1 VGGLEGR
8 QNHAAVAEQAAE
20 EPVEAGDRGLGR
32 SVGGLQQVTYGGG
45 GHGVEHGL
53 QGVESGL
60 QDLRG
65 VEPEARHGAGPD
77 GLERGHITLGAGL
90 AARHLAD
97 EQRWQVGAG
106 QGLTERGLEAGPAAV
121 GGLITLGRGDGGLG
135 AEQRPDAGGLL
146 VQRVV
151 DDVGSAVHRRDPEG
165 ESTAQQGKVKRLCT
179 GYAAELIGLDPG
191 NSTIRCGRDDSC
203 EHQGHC
209 ADQPQRVDLAHPQLL
224 SYLT

>member
-1 VGGLEGR
+1 M
-8 QNHAAVAEQAAE
+8 
-20 EPVEAGDRGLGR
+20 
-32 SVGGLQQVTYGGG
+32 
-45 GHGVEHGL
+45 
-53 QGVESGL
+53 
-60 QDLRG
+60 
-65 VEPEARHGAGPD
+65 
-77 GLERGHITLGAGL
+77 
-90 AARHLAD
+90 LAD
-97 EQRWQVGAG
+97 LVARRYCGDTHE
-106 QGLTERGLEAGPAAV
+106 TRGR
-121 GGLITLGRGDGGLG
+121 TDGLG

-151 DDVGSAVHRRDPEG
+151 DDVGSAVRRRDPEG
-165 ESTAQQGKVKRLCT
+165 ESTAQEGKVKRLGT